1 MKALRPETLTTL
13 VASTIC
19 LLMMLLLA
27 VDLTLGYQ
35 QTLRDAENRLRHFN
49 LTMVEHTARSF
60 ETVRVLLREIA
71 KDLQTHHPEW
81 RSWDNSAG
89 WEYLAQRHTRTLPQ
103 IRQMIIFDQNGN
115 QKFVSTLLQAPAIN
129 ISDRPYFKLLQ
140 KGAETSQ
147 QGPYISRN
155 TGIPTYSQAQRIA
168 GERGELVGVL
178 LASNNPADFQ
188 EFCWPHRL
196 DEQFEAVLTNAEGKI
211 IAACRPGDIS
221 AQSKTLGAP
230 AAEHLFDGR
239 LRGQIPENGIAHHA
253 GFLIMRTAVPGFRD
267 LYLLAAIP
275 EDLLLQD
282 WRTRCY
288 ILSLLAL
295 IMSGVL
301 LGGAWRLRQQLAAMK
316 VIAEQLEM
324 SQRELENGIA
334 QATQKLAQ
342 QKETAERSD
351 KAKSRFLAAASHDLR
366 QPLHALGLFA
376 ADLRHQVK
384 MGNYGELPRLAQ
396 QITLSASSLS
406 ELLNTLL
413 DISRLDVN
421 GIHAEIK
428 DFPLT
433 QLLSRL
439 EEVTLREANERKIKL
454 RFHKRTNLCL
464 ETDPALLERILGNLI
479 TNALRYTPSGG
490 KVLVGVRR
498 HGQHEVL
505 LEVRDN
511 GIGIA
516 REHQEHIFSEFY
528 QVGNLAREHHKGVG
542 LGLSI
547 VRRLTDALHIT
558 IKVNSHPSMG
568 SNFQLV
574 VRRCVVP
581 PQKLAT
587 PMQQIKQACVCCI
600 GRSPELQ
607 TCEDL
612 LTRWGYSVQHL
623 PTLENRVLPYQTLII
638 VDAEQAQAVSIQLVP
653 GAPLVVIPGDESYPI
668 PRGAH
673 ALNTPIRPAKLRAL
687 DDQLHKALSK
697 LMA

>member
-1 MKALRPETLTTL
+1 MKTLRPETLTTV
-13 VASTIC
+13 VATASC
-19 LLMMLLLA
+19 LLMVLLLA
-27 VDLTLGYQ
+27 VDLGLGYR
-35 QTLRDAENRLRHFN
+35 QTLREAENRLRHFN
-49 LTMVEHTARSF
+49 LTMVEHTARSL

-81 RSWDNSAG
+81 RNWDKTTG

-103 IRQMIIFDQNGN
+103 IRQIILFDQAGE
-115 QKFVSTLLQAPAIN
+115 QKFISTLLQTPTIN
-129 ISDRPYFKLLQ
+129 VADRPYFEAL
-140 KGAETSQ
+140 Q
-147 QGPYISRN
+147 QGTESSQYGPYVSRN
-155 TGIPTYSQAQRIA
+155 TNIPTYSQVQRITGDRSEFA
-168 GERGELVGVL
+168 GVL

-196 DEQFEAVLTNAEGKI
+196 HEQFEAVLTNGDGKI

-221 AQSKTLGAP
+221 AQTKTLGAS
-230 AAEHLFDGR
+230 AADLLFDGR
-239 LRGQIPENGIAHHA
+239 MKGHIPDNGVAYKA
-253 GFLIMRTAVPGFRD
+253 GLLIMRTAVPGFRD

-275 EDLLLQD
+275 EDVLLQD

-288 ILSLLAL
+288 TLSLLAL
-295 IMSGVL
+295 LMSAVM

-316 VIAEQLEM
+316 AITEQLET

-342 QKETAERSD
+342 QKEAAEHSD
-351 KAKSRFLAAASHDLR
+351 TAKSRFLAAASHDLR

-384 MGNYGELPRLAQ
+384 MQNYGELPRLTQ

-421 GIHAEIK
+421 GIHSENK

-433 QLLSRL
+433 QLFARL
-439 EEVTLREANERKIKL
+439 EEAMSRAANERAIKL
-454 RFHKRTNLCL
+454 RFHKRTSLWL

-490 KVLVGVRR
+490 KVLVGARR
-498 HGQHEVL
+498 HGNNEIL

-511 GIGIA
+511 GIGIGQ
-516 REHQEHIFSEFY
+516 EHQEHIFSEFY

-558 IKVNSHPSMG
+558 IKVNSRPSMG
-568 SNFQLV
+568 SNFQLIIP
-574 VRRCVVP
+574 RCVVP
-581 PQKLAT
+581 PKSLAT
-587 PMQQIKQACVCCI
+587 PAPQVKQAQVCCI
-600 GRSPELQ
+600 GASAEMQ
-607 TCEDL
+607 TCENL
-612 LTRWGYSVQHL
+612 LSRWGYGVQCFPAL
-623 PTLENRVLPYQTLII
+623 PEQALPYQALLI
-638 VDAEQAQAVSIQLVP
+638 VDAEYAQAINAQLAH
-653 GAPLVVIPGDESYPI
+653 GTPLIVIPGDESWPI

-673 ALNTPIRPAKLRAL
+673 VLNTPIRPAKLRAL
-687 DDQLHKALSK
+687 VDQLHKALSK
-697 LMA
+697 LMP